1 MPEGSQ
7 QQGGTPAFDPLDPD
21 FIRNPYPTYHRLR
34 ANGPVQWDQTRGY
47 WLATGYEACASILRD
62 KRFGRRFEVVVEHRY
77 GAGAM
82 RETVFRMLGA
92 TMLMREPP
100 DHARIR
106 GLVTRAFT
114 ARRVEQLRPR
124 IRALVAEML
133 DRIEPAGRMD
143 IIRDFAHVLPVTV
156 ICDML
161 GIPEHDRG
169 RFLGTAAAS
178 TRMLDPVP
186 MNRREIDEANA
197 MFDEQTAYFTALF
210 DLRRR
215 NPGDDLITAL
225 LHARDDSGGLTEEEL
240 LANVWLL
247 FVAGHET
254 TRNLIGNGLLALHR
268 NPEELARL
276 KADPGLLA
284 TAVAELLRY
293 DSSVQFVS
301 RTAYEDVE
309 IGGVTIARDQS
320 VICLLAAGNRD
331 PAVFPDPDRLDVGR
345 PDVRPLSFG
354 GGIHYCLGA
363 QLTMIEGQEAFAGLL
378 ARLPGMRLE
387 DIDTPS
393 WKPTF
398 TIHGLHELRARW

>member
-1 MPEGSQ
+1 
-7 QQGGTPAFDPLDPD
+7 
-21 FIRNPYPTYHRLR
+21 
-34 ANGPVQWDQTRGY
+34 
-47 WLATGYEACASILRD
+47 
-62 KRFGRRFEVVVEHRY
+62 
-77 GAGAM
+77 
-82 RETVFRMLGA
+82 
-92 TMLMREPP
+92 MREPP

-143 IIRDFAHVLPVTV
+143 VIRDFAHVLPVTV

-186 MNRREIDEANA
+186 MNLREIDEANA

-210 DLRRR
+210 DRRRR

-276 KADPGLLA
+276 KANPGLLA

-293 DSSVQFVS
+293 DASVQFVS
-301 RTAYEDVE
+301 RTAYEDVK
-309 IGGVTIARDQS
+309 IGRVAIARDQS

-387 DIDTPS
+387 NIDTPS

>member
-1 MPEGSQ
+1 
-7 QQGGTPAFDPLDPD
+7 
-21 FIRNPYPTYHRLR
+21 
-34 ANGPVQWDQTRGY
+34 
-47 WLATGYEACASILRD
+47 
-62 KRFGRRFEVVVEHRY
+62 
-77 GAGAM
+77 M
-82 RETVFRMLGA
+82 R
-92 TMLMREPP
+92 
-100 DHARIR
+100 RIR

-215 NPGDDLITAL
+215 YPGDDLITAL

-293 DSSVQFVS
+293 DSPVQFVS

-363 QLTMIEGQEAFAGLL
+363 QLTHDRRPGSLRRAARPSSRHAVGGYRHAVMEA
-378 ARLPGMRLE
+378 
-387 DIDTPS
+387 D
-393 WKPTF
+393 
-398 TIHGLHELRARW
+398 LHDPRSP